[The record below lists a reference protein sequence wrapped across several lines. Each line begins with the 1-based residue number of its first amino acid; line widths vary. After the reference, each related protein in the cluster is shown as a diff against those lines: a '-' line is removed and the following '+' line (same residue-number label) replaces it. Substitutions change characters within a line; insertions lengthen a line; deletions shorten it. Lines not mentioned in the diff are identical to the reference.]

1 MASKTSYVHPLPL
14 LVACVAFGALL
25 AVPGGKLAAQE
36 PVHESA
42 VCLDCHDGQDA
53 TLAETAHALRGD
65 ADATGVPIA
74 CTDCHGSNSKHWEE
88 GPEENPMIHPSRL
101 GAAAEANLCASCHQT
116 SHQQNMRERNVHTA
130 NGINCSGCH
139 SIHASNKHTTLL
151 KQEEPGLCYSCHP
164 GVEGE
169 FARSYRHPVSDG
181 VMKCSECHM
190 KLGETRRELSLNG
203 TNVCTSCH
211 AEFQGPFPFEHQ
223 ATLDFSTE
231 EGGCLNCHAAHGSD
245 NPRMLNQPYEPPHF
259 QLCSQCHSVPP
270 GHNLNPNHGTQWAGL
285 ACNTCHTDVHG
296 SYDNRFFLR
305 ESLRA
310 EGCLKA
316 GCHGH

>member
-1 MASKTSYVHPLPL
+1 
-14 LVACVAFGALL
+14 
-25 AVPGGKLAAQE
+25 
-36 PVHESA
+36 
-42 VCLDCHDGQDA
+42 
-53 TLAETAHALRGD
+53 
-65 ADATGVPIA
+65 
-74 CTDCHGSNSKHWEE
+74 
-88 GPEENPMIHPSRL
+88 
-101 GAAAEANLCASCHQT
+101 
-116 SHQQNMRERNVHTA
+116 
-130 NGINCSGCH
+130 
-139 SIHASNKHTTLL
+139 
-151 KQEEPGLCYSCHP
+151 
-164 GVEGE
+164 
-169 FARSYRHPVSDG
+169 
-181 VMKCSECHM
+181 MKCSECHM